1 MITPGRHRLR
11 VPDAWNE
18 LAAQPV
24 IEEIVVADAIAQFH
38 PGTFWPT
45 HPCEDAAEDGNPSF
59 LQGRGRW
66 RSCDLSF
73 SARIDNL
80 GGRIKPLEAT
90 IIDQRDVRV
99 SAFQQPV
106 DLAFTEGQ
114 LVIPRQ
120 IFPF

>member
-1 MITPGRHRLR
+1 MITPGRHRPR
-11 VPDAWNE
+11 VPDAWTE
-18 LAAQPV
+18 LAAQAV
-24 IEEIVVADAIAQFH
+24 IKEIVADAIAQFH

-59 LQGRGRW
+59 LQGCGRW

-73 SARIDNL
+73 SARI
-80 GGRIKPLEAT
+80 A

-120 IFPF
+120 IFPV